1 MLGIKQEPTIVIN
14 ALSETLRQ
22 LLPLMVVLDVI
33 HLSSEKLGA
42 LSIAIGLVLGFFT
55 TLFTRTQ
62 VVSLATADKQI
73 EVAKASDSTRPTE
86 EIIAEAAK
94 GTGDGT

>member
-1 MLGIKQEPTIVIN
+1 MLGIKTEPTIVIN
-14 ALSETLRQ
+14 ALSETIRQ
-22 LLPLMVVLDVI
+22 LLPLLVVLDVI

-62 VVSLATADKQI
+62 VVSVDTANKQI
-73 EVAKASDSTRPTE
+73 EVAKASDVTRPTAD
-86 EIIAEAAK
+86 IVAQVAK
-94 GTGDGT
+94 GE

>member
-55 TLFTRTQ
+55 TLFTRAQT
-62 VVSLATADKQI
+62 VSVGTANKQI
-73 EVAKASDSTRPTE
+73 ETALQADPKTTSVQDVITQTS
-86 EIIAEAAK
+86 
-94 GTGDGT
+94 TGDGK

>member
-42 LSIAIGLVLGFFT
+42 LSIAIGLILGFFT

-62 VVSLATADKQI
+62 VVSVAQADRQI
-73 EVAKASDSTRPTE
+73 DVAKNADPDTPNE
-86 EIIAEAAK
+86 AIVAAAK
-94 GTGDGT
+94 NTGDGK